1 MKNKKQTYV
10 ALFLTISLIIL
21 ISILNNYELKQL
33 VTISSLLSYCL
44 YFFLIY
50 VSVGAL
56 DISRFIGIVLFFSI
70 FLLIPNLV
78 ETING
83 QLYPITYTVFICY
96 LLLILGK
103 KMFNNWKNNTGM

>member
-21 ISILNNYELKQL
+21 ISILYNYELKQL

-50 VSVGAL
+50 VSVGSL
-56 DISRFIGIVLFFSI
+56 YISRFIGIVLFFSI
-70 FLLIPNLV
+70 FLLIPNIV

-83 QLYPITYTVFICY
+83 QLYPITYTVFISY

-103 KMFNNWKNNTGM
+103 KMFKNWKNSTGM

>member
-10 ALFLTISLIIL
+10 ALLLTISLIIL

-33 VTISSLLSYCL
+33 VTLSSLLSYCL

-56 DISRFIGIVLFFSI
+56 YISRFIGFVLFFSI

-83 QLYPITYTVFICY
+83 QLYPITYTVFISY
-96 LLLILGK
+96 FLLLIGK
-103 KMFNNWKNNTGM
+103 KIFKNWKNSTGM

>member
-21 ISILNNYELKQL
+21 ISILYNYELKQL
-33 VTISSLLSYCL
+33 VTISSLISYCL

-56 DISRFIGIVLFFSI
+56 YISRFIGIVLFFSI

>member
-1 MKNKKQTYV
+1 MKNKKQTYA

>member
-1 MKNKKQTYV
+1 MKNKKRTYV

-33 VTISSLLSYCL
+33 VAISSLISYCL

-56 DISRFIGIVLFFSI
+56 YISRFIGIVLFFSI

-103 KMFNNWKNNTGM
+103 KMFKNWKNSTGM

>member
-21 ISILNNYELKQL
+21 ISFMNNYELKQL
-33 VTISSLLSYCL
+33 VTISSLISYCL

-56 DISRFIGIVLFFSI
+56 NISKFIGIVLFLSI

-83 QLYPITYTVFICY
+83 QLYPITYTFFICY

-103 KMFNNWKNNTGM
+103 KMFKNWKNSTGM

>member
-1 MKNKKQTYV
+1 MKNKKRTYV

-33 VTISSLLSYCL
+33 VAISSLISYCL

-56 DISRFIGIVLFFSI
+56 YISRFIGIVLFFSI

>member
-33 VTISSLLSYCL
+33 VTISSLISYCL

-78 ETING
+78 EPING

-103 KMFNNWKNNTGM
+103 KMFKNWKNSTGM

>member
-1 MKNKKQTYV
+1 MKNKKQTYA

-56 DISRFIGIVLFFSI
+56 NISRFIGIVLFLSI

-103 KMFNNWKNNTGM
+103 KMFRNWKNSTGM

>member
-1 MKNKKQTYV
+1 MKNKKQTYL
-10 ALFLTISLIIL
+10 ALLLTISLIIL

-33 VTISSLLSYCL
+33 VTLSSLLSYCL

-50 VSVGAL
+50 VSVGAFY
-56 DISRFIGIVLFFSI
+56 ISRFIGFVLFFSI

-83 QLYPITYTVFICY
+83 QLYPITYTVFISY
-96 LLLILGK
+96 LLLLLGK
-103 KMFNNWKNNTGM
+103 KMFKNWKSSTGI

>member
-50 VSVGAL
+50 VSVGSL
-56 DISRFIGIVLFFSI
+56 YISRFIGIVLFFSI
-70 FLLIPNLV
+70 FLLIPNIV

-103 KMFNNWKNNTGM
+103 KMFRNWKNSTGM